1 MNNRKNRMKA
11 AKLSVDER
19 LKTRIKWVDEF
30 NKRPLFM
37 FQYFKNTV
45 VRNQVMNQEHRQ
57 HENK

>member
-1 MNNRKNRMKA
+1 MKA

-45 VRNQVMNQEHRQ
+45 VRNQVMNQEQRQ